1 MLIQV
6 DLSANSIGKNQSQ
19 PVAAAPAKAAAEA
32 VEEVKVDESKLR
44 RVSVSTNELLFTQG
58 GQD

>member
-6 DLSANSIGKNQSQ
+6 DLSANSLGKNQSQ
-19 PVAAAPAKAAAEA
+19 PAAPAKAAAEA